1 MAVVPVGTRL
11 AKLEAIGERFAGL
24 NPRKGDARHAILVI
38 GNQQPVPVNAGHLAE
53 LIRHPNEDLVA
64 FPESQHR
71 PRHGAVDGDAH
82 GGLAGD
88 VERRFSHRQVVGAV
102 DRNGADLY
110 GSELGPRGRKGTKGT
125 QAKQRLE
132 RFAFK
137 LIHGDLIFLV
147 KR

>member
-1 MAVVPVGTRL
+1 MAVVPVGSRL
-11 AKLEAIGERFAGL
+11 AQLEAVGKRFAGL
-24 NPRKGDARHAILVI
+24 NPRKGDARHAILAV
-38 GNQQPVPVNAGHLAE
+38 GNQQSMPVNAGDFAE
-53 LIRHPNEDLVA
+53 LIRHADDDLVA

-88 VERRFSHRQVVGAV
+88 VERRFSDCQVVGAV
-102 DRNGADLY
+102 DRHGADLD
-110 GSELGPRGRKGTKGT
+110 GSQLGPGGWKRTEGA

-132 RFAFK
+132 RSAFQF
-137 LIHGDLIFLV
+137 IHGDLIVLV